1 MSLLF
6 LSLHSATL
14 WGLFIL
20 QGESMKEDAEIR
32 KSTTDNSYWLT
43 FIKPL
48 DFVAMKGSSAVR
60 ISKETLLSL
69 ITDAMQEIQAEDKDW
84 VKTQEVAK

>member
-1 MSLLF
+1 
-6 LSLHSATL
+6 
-14 WGLFIL
+14 
-20 QGESMKEDAEIR
+20 MKEDAEIR
-32 KSTTDNSYWLT
+32 KSTTDSSYWLT
-43 FIKPL
+43 FLKPL